1 MYDASMR
8 IRSYSLARR
17 VPDGDAPKLKQ
28 YRHSSASLKREEVKK
43 MSKKSPSQLRNE
55 AIRNAR
61 KVYSEAVKAA
71 KVKRDESI
79 A

>member
-1 MYDASMR
+1 
-8 IRSYSLARR
+8 
-17 VPDGDAPKLKQ
+17 
-28 YRHSSASLKREEVKK
+28 